1 MTERIGPLRERVSLQ
16 SPQRSADDIGGAAL
30 SWNDEGDVWAAVTAA
45 GAAQGVAYD
54 AAPAISSFSL
64 TINRRTDLR
73 AGWRVIWRARSLRI
87 VGVRGVWR
95 ALYGAEPEMA
105 PAYTPDWAER
115 HGAEMLLAAAQ
126 RHLVAIDVSQAA
138 PGDVL
143 LFRMDAQS
151 PAKHVA
157 LLDEDQRL
165 IHAYWGRA
173 VVRSR
178 FAPWW
183 RARLAAAFSFP
194 GVEPW
199 PS

>member
-1 MTERIGPLRERVSLQ
+1 MISRHAIVAEARDWIGTPYRHQ
-16 SPQRSADDIGGAAL
+16 ASAKGAGCDCL
-30 SWNDEGDVWAAVTAA
+30 G
-45 GAAQGVAYD
+45 
-54 AAPAISSFSL
+54 L
-64 TINRRTDLR
+64 
-73 AGWRVIWRARSLRI
+73 
-87 VGVRGVWR
+87 VRGVWR

-115 HGAEMLLAAAQ
+115 AGAETLYEAAR
-126 RHLVAIDVSQAA
+126 RHLLETQAPA

-143 LFRMDAQS
+143 LFRMDAHS
-151 PAKHVA
+151 PMKHA
-157 LLDEDQRL
+157 AILDEDERL

-183 RARLAAAFSFP
+183 RSRCAAAFSFP
-194 GVEPW
+194 DVAPW